1 MQTVR
6 KSRKWAVPALCVIFG
21 VAYLAAFWAGG
32 NFVAGVGPFAIMV
45 GYGLLLLLGGRSE
58 VIRTLRAQPS
68 DEMWGAFLMRASQFS
83 FSVLVIVLLGM
94 AFYEI
99 ARGQDA
105 QPYGLLCLVGGA
117 SYIGSLIWLRWR
129 S

>member
-1 MQTVR
+1 MQT
-6 KSRKWAVPALCVIFG
+6 KSHRKWAVPALCLAFG
-21 VAYLAAFWAGG
+21 VAYLAAFWIGG
-32 NFVAGVGPFAIMV
+32 NFVAGVGPFVIMV

-58 VIRTLRAQPS
+58 VVRTLRAQPS
-68 DEMWGAFLMRASQFS
+68 DEMWGTFLSRASQFS
-83 FSVLVIVLLGM
+83 FSVLVVVLLGM

-105 QPYGLLCLVGGA
+105 QPYGLLCLVGGV
-117 SYIGSLIWLRWR
+117 SYIAALIWFRWR

>member
-1 MQTVR
+1 MQTT
-6 KSRKWAVPALCVIFG
+6 SNRKWAVPLLCLVLG
-21 VAYLAAFWAGG
+21 VAYLATFWIDG
-32 NFVAGVGPFAIMV
+32 NPVWGVGPFAIMV
-45 GYGLLLLLGGRSE
+45 GYGMVLLLGGRSE
-58 VIRTLRAQPS
+58 VIRTLRGQPS
-68 DEMWGAFLMRASQFS
+68 DEMWGSFSMRASLFS
-83 FSVLVIVLLGM
+83 FYVLVLVLIGM

-117 SYIGSLIWLRWR
+117 SYIGALIWHRFR

>member
-1 MQTVR
+1 M
-6 KSRKWAVPALCVIFG
+6 VPLLCLAFG
-21 VAYLAAFWAGG
+21 VAYLAVFWIGG
-32 NFVAGVGPFAIMV
+32 NPVAGVGPFVIMV

-68 DEMWGAFLMRASQFS
+68 DEMWKSFDARASLFS
-83 FSVLVIVLLGM
+83 FFVLVVVLIGA

-105 QPYGLLCLVGGA
+105 QPYVLLCLVGGA
-117 SYIGSLIWLRWR
+117 SYVGALIWLRLR